1 MIHRIKVSVR
11 FVRHLLA
18 LVCHC
23 MAVYVFQGSVI
34 SPAAAFHDVGIRHA
48 DCMHDGCAVMAA
60 VMEAEVRYSGVHQN
74 MIKSL
79 GNHVWVEFRYSAV
92 AFGDFVCNKGW
103 KIYKTV
109 SSV

>member
-18 LVCHC
+18 LVFHC

-60 VMEAEVRYSGVHQN
+60 VMEAEVRYSGMPQN
-74 MIKSL
+74 MVKSL
-79 GNHVWVEFRYSAV
+79 GNHIRVKLRYSAV
-92 AFGDFVCNKGW
+92 AFWNFVCNKGGE
-103 KIYKTV
+103 IYKTV